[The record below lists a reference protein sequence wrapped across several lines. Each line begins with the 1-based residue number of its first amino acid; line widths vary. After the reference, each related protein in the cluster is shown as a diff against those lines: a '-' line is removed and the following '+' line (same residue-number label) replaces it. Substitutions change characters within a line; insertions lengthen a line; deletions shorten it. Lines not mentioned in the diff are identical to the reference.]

1 MNEIDS
7 IRKTLPKGKGRY
19 NQICSLVQEREEK
32 REVWL
37 RKLVDCEA
45 IALSILVPLSLGAD
59 LAGSQRICITAAQ
72 LLAGLSILAGAVR
85 LHASVLASEEIALAA
100 FEKHRHHRK
109 DIGRN
114 LALVS
119 KFAHTCGRICS
130 WLAAASLVA
139 LMTASVL
146 SCL

>member
-1 MNEIDS
+1 MNELDE
-7 IRKTLPKGKGRY
+7 IRKTLPEGRKRY
-19 NQICSLVQEREEK
+19 NQICALVREREAK
-32 REVWL
+32 REGWL

-85 LHASVLASEEIALAA
+85 LHASVLASEEIALEA
-100 FEKHRHHRK
+100 FEKHRRHRK
-109 DIGRN
+109 TLGGN

-119 KFAHTCGRICS
+119 KFAHTCGHICS